1 LAERI
6 GDRDTGR
13 CIVVSGATV
22 GRDTRDRHGG
32 AGNDE
37 VTMSDSPD
45 VPEWVARIIMKIA
58 SHEGISPEQAVRLL
72 IIQGALTY
80 KRSEEA
86 RRDEHNL

>member
-1 LAERI
+1 
-6 GDRDTGR
+6 
-13 CIVVSGATV
+13 
-22 GRDTRDRHGG
+22 
-32 AGNDE
+32 
-37 VTMSDSPD
+37 MSDPPE

-86 RRDEHNL
+86 RRDERNL

>member
-1 LAERI
+1 VL
-6 GDRDTGR
+6 
-13 CIVVSGATV
+13 SGATV
-22 GRDTRDRHGG
+22 GRGIRDRHGG

-58 SHEGISPEQAVRLL
+58 SQEGINPEQAVRLL

-86 RRDEHNL
+86 RWDDRNL